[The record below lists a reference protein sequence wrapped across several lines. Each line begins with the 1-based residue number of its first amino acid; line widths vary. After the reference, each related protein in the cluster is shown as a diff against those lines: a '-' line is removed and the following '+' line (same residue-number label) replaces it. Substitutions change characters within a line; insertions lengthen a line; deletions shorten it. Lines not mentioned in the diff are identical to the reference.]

1 MRAAFAPLLAAMW
14 LSATLPPLAHAAGQS
29 TAGEDRVAVIVSASV
44 AVHQLSAADLRELF
58 LGRKQVQAG
67 DVALQPVDNA
77 DKQARDLFYSG
88 VAGMS
93 GTRVR
98 AYWARIVFS
107 AQGRPPPELSPAD
120 VGRRVLEQPGTLG
133 YVNIANVPAGT
144 RVLFTF
150 P

>member
-1 MRAAFAPLLAAMW
+1 MRAALGSLLSALW
-14 LSATLPPLAHAAGQS
+14 LSALLQPAALAA
-29 TAGEDRVAVIVSASV
+29 AGEDRVAVIVSASV
-44 AVHQLSAADLRELF
+44 AIHQLSAADVRELF

-67 DVALQPVDNA
+67 DIALQPVDNA

-98 AYWARIVFS
+98 AYWARVVFS
-107 AQGRPPPELSPAD
+107 AQGRPPPELSPTE
-120 VGRRVLEQPGTLG
+120 VGRRVMEQPGTLG
-133 YVNIANVPAGT
+133 YVNAANVPAGA